1 MFSDVHTIVFKT
13 ESMNTTGHTSA
24 ILWLLDIFTTN
35 KDNQQSLDF
44 FFFLLSLPKHF
55 DFSLSEK
62 ISLRKRVQQ

>member
-13 ESMNTTGHTSA
+13 ELMNTTGHTSA

-44 FFFLLSLPKHF
+44 FFFCYHF
-55 DFSLSEK
+55 QNIL
-62 ISLRKRVQQ
+62 ISASQRRSH

>member
-35 KDNQQSLDF
+35 KDNQQSLEF
-44 FFFLLSLPKHF
+44 FFFAITSKTF
-55 DFSLSEK
+55 
-62 ISLRKRVQQ
+62 